1 MIMMITMSLMVH
13 LRKMEMIMIRPVKKI
28 MMTMMAIMRIVTPNK
43 IHYQA
48 KKKKLRMN
56 SSRQTHYWNK

>member
-13 LRKMEMIMIRPVKKI
+13 LTTMEMIMIRPVKKI
-28 MMTMMAIMRIVTPNK
+28 MMTMMAMMTPSNK

-48 KKKKLRMN
+48 KKKLRMN